1 MKITNVGQVMNVY
14 NKSKVKSVSKTEQ
27 SNSIKDSV
35 NISNA
40 AKEFQVGLRAALNV
54 PDIRKDK
61 VDEIKNRVSSGTYN
75 VSSKE
80 VSDKMVDSFFDTIV

>member
-35 NISNA
+35 NISNT